1 MRPGS
6 PRGERNRMARPLLRD
21 GSMYLMILPG
31 FLLVLVFH
39 YIPLYGLVI
48 AFKDYDIT
56 SSFFGGAWVGFK
68 HFVSFFRDPYFI
80 RIFRNTILLNVYGI
94 IFAFPAPIIFALLLN
109 EVTFSSYKRFVQSI
123 SYLPY
128 FISTVVIVGIMFRL
142 FSSAGVVN
150 ALGAALGLKR
160 QLFFSTPGWF
170 RPLYI
175 GSGIWQG
182 TGYSAIVYL
191 AAIAGVN
198 VELYESAVIDGAN
211 RWRQALHITMPSIM
225 PTIKILFILT
235 VGSIMSV
242 GFDKVYLMYNPSI
255 YESAD
260 VISTYVYRRGIEGM
274 DFSFSTA
281 VGLFNSVVGFA
292 FLYASNY
299 ISRKTSEH
307 SLW

>member
-1 MRPGS
+1 MRL
-6 PRGERNRMARPLLRD
+6 ALRD
-21 GSMYLMILPG
+21 GSMYVMILPG
-31 FLLVLVFH
+31 FLLVLVFN
-39 YIPLYGLVI
+39 YVPLYGLVI

-56 SSFFGGAWVGFK
+56 STFFGGAWVGFK
-68 HFVSFFRDPYFI
+68 HFLNFFRDPYFV
-80 RIFRNTILLNVYGI
+80 RIVRNTLLLNAYSIV
-94 IFAFPAPIIFALLLN
+94 FAFPVPIIFALLLN
-109 EVTFSSYKRFVQSI
+109 EVTLGSYKRLVQSI

-128 FISTVVIVGIMFRL
+128 FISTVVIVGIMFKL
-142 FSSAGVVN
+142 FSSSGVVN
-150 ALGAALGLKR
+150 SAAVALGLKR
-160 QLFFSTPGWF
+160 QVFFSTPGWF

-211 RWRQALHITMPSIM
+211 RWKQALHITVPSIM
-225 PTIKILFILT
+225 PTIKILLILT
-235 VGSIMSV
+235 VGSLMSV

-255 YESAD
+255 YETAD

-292 FLYASNY
+292 FLYTANY

>member
-1 MRPGS
+1 MR
-6 PRGERNRMARPLLRD
+6 LTLRD
-21 GSMYLMILPG
+21 GSMYVMILPG
-31 FLLVLVFH
+31 FLLVLVFN
-39 YIPLYGLVI
+39 YVPLYGLVI

-56 SSFFGGAWVGFK
+56 SAFFGGAWVGFK
-68 HFVSFFRDPYFI
+68 HFLNFFRDPYFV
-80 RIFRNTILLNVYGI
+80 RIVRNTLLLNAYSI
-94 IFAFPAPIIFALLLN
+94 LFAFPVPIIFALLLN
-109 EVTFSSYKRFVQSI
+109 EVTLGSYKRLVQSI

-128 FISTVVIVGIMFRL
+128 FISTVVIVGIMFKL
-142 FSSAGVVN
+142 FSSSGVVN
-150 ALGAALGLKR
+150 SAAVALGLKR
-160 QLFFSTPGWF
+160 QVFFSTPGWF

-211 RWRQALHITMPSIM
+211 RWKQALHITVPSIM
-225 PTIKILFILT
+225 PTIKILLILT
-235 VGSIMSV
+235 VGSLMSV

-255 YESAD
+255 YETAD

-292 FLYASNY
+292 FLYTANY